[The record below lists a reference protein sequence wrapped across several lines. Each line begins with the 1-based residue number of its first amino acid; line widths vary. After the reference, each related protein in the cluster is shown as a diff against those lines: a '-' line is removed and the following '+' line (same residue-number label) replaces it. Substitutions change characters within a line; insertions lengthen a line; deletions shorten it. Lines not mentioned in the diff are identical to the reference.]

1 MSPYVSFQTSLK
13 HTQVTRPSAQLTTEL
28 VDHSVSP
35 TDAVASQKDR
45 DELAHKLEPEP
56 PMQSPRQRARARH
69 QVVAVVAVVMVVVVV
84 VVVVVDHQSPPVPQ
98 DQHSPLVPQVDPRR
112 EPLMAAG

>member
-84 VVVVVDHQSPPVPQ
+84 DHQSPPVPQ

>member
-1 MSPYVSFQTSLK
+1 
-13 HTQVTRPSAQLTTEL
+13 
-28 VDHSVSP
+28 
-35 TDAVASQKDR
+35 
-45 DELAHKLEPEP
+45 
-56 PMQSPRQRARARH
+56 MQSPRQRARARH
-69 QVVAVVAVVMVVVVV
+69 QVVAVVGVVMV

>member
-13 HTQVTRPSAQLTTEL
+13 HTQVTRRSAQLTTEL
-28 VDHSVSP
+28 VNHSVSP

-69 QVVAVVAVVMVVVVV
+69 QVVAVVMVV